1 MRRIIEVMAP
11 AESRRPVATLTLDF
25 DDRKKSRRPVR
36 LDGGEEA
43 ALMLPRGTVLRDGDH
58 LRTEGGEV
66 VEVRAAPETLSTV
79 TVTDPLAL
87 ARAAYHLG
95 NRHVPV
101 QIEAGKLRYQ
111 HDHVLDDMVR
121 ALGLPVHTEQ
131 APFQPEG
138 GAYGGGHGHGHD
150 HDHDHDH
157 THDHDHH
164 GHHDH
169 DHD

>member
-1 MRRIIEVMAP
+1 MKRIIEVIA
-11 AESRRPVATLTLDF
+11 AADSRRPVATLTLDF

-66 VEVRAAPETLSTV
+66 VEVRAAPEQLSAV
-79 TVTDPLAL
+79 TVADPLAL

-101 QIEAGKLRYQ
+101 QIDAGKLRYQ

-138 GAYGGGHGHGHD
+138 GAYAHGHSHGHD

-157 THDHDHH
+157 DHHDHSHDHD
-164 GHHDH
+164 D
-169 DHD
+169 D